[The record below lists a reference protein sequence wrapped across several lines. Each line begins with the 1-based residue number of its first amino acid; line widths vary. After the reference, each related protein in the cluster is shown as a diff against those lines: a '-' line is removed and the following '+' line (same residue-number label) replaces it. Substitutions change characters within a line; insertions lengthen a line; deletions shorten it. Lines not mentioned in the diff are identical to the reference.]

1 MPSNRLKISKGT
13 VEIKK
18 KKKGRKKEISK
29 VEDKKPNGL
38 TRSSTPKTD

>member
-18 KKKGRKKEISK
+18 KKKRQKERNKQSW
-29 VEDKKPNGL
+29 GQ
-38 TRSSTPKTD
+38 KT